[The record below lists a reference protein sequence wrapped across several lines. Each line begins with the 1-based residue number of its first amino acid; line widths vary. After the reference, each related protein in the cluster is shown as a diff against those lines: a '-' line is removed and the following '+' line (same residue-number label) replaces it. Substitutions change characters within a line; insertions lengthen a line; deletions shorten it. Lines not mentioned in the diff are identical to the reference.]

1 MTAASPVP
9 SGRILA
15 IDDDR
20 DLLDNLRYCL
30 EGAGHQVTVA
40 DTLTQGLALAASLPF
55 HVCLLDRNLGLDTG
69 TAALPRL
76 RELAP
81 RMQVVMLTAHANVED
96 AVAALATGAA
106 DYLIKPCSP
115 AQLQLAVARQLDTRR
130 LLDRVA
136 SLESERDRDSA
147 TLDSA
152 NQEMRDLLAA
162 ARRAA
167 ATDANILLLGESG
180 TGKGLLARA
189 IHDWSARASAPMATV
204 NCPSLSPELLESE
217 LFGHARGAFTG
228 AAQST
233 VGRVGNAE
241 GGTLFLDE
249 VGDFPLPLQAK
260 LLRFIEDKV
269 YERVGDP
276 NTRRADV
283 RIVAAT
289 NRDLA
294 AAVSAGSFRAD
305 LYYRLKVIAL
315 TVPPL
320 RQRPE
325 DLEALAQG
333 FLESFARR
341 HGRPARKLSPAAL
354 ARLRAYA
361 WPGNVRELQNVIE
374 RAVIL
379 GNEATVVPAQLLL
392 EPVLAPVVVDAGASL
407 EDVER
412 RHMAAVLAASDNL
425 EAAARTLGVDAST
438 LYRKRKL
445 YGL

>member
-1 MTAASPVP
+1 
-9 SGRILA
+9 
-15 IDDDR
+15 
-20 DLLDNLRYCL
+20 
-30 EGAGHQVTVA
+30 
-40 DTLTQGLALAASLPF
+40 
-55 HVCLLDRNLGLDTG
+55 
-69 TAALPRL
+69 
-76 RELAP
+76 
-81 RMQVVMLTAHANVED
+81 
-96 AVAALATGAA
+96 
-106 DYLIKPCSP
+106 
-115 AQLQLAVARQLDTRR
+115 
-130 LLDRVA
+130 
-136 SLESERDRDSA
+136 
-147 TLDSA
+147 
-152 NQEMRDLLAA
+152 
-162 ARRAA
+162 
-167 ATDANILLLGESG
+167 
-180 TGKGLLARA
+180 
-189 IHDWSARASAPMATV
+189 
-204 NCPSLSPELLESE
+204 
-217 LFGHARGAFTG
+217 
-228 AAQST
+228 
-233 VGRVGNAE
+233 
-241 GGTLFLDE
+241 
-249 VGDFPLPLQAK
+249 
-260 LLRFIEDKV
+260 
-269 YERVGDP
+269 VGDP